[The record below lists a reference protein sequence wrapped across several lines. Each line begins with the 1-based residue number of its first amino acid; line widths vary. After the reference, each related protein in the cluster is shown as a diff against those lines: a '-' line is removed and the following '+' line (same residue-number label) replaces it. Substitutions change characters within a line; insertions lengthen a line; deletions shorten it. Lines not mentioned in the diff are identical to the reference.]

1 MALPRKLKNMNLF
14 VDGESWVGLVEEFT
28 PAKLS
33 KKFEKYRGG
42 GMAGAVDIDM
52 GYDDDAL
59 ATEFTLGGYER
70 KLLAKHSAA
79 KHNAVLLRFAGSFQR
94 DDTGEIDAVE
104 IVIRGRSKELDRGN
118 YKVGDNSTSKV
129 SMTNT
134 YYKEVVNGETI
145 IEIDTVN
152 MVEIIE
158 GVDMMAEHRAAIG
171 L

>member
-14 VDGESWVGLVEEFT
+14 ADGESWVGLVEEFT

-79 KHNAVLLRFAGSFQR
+79 KHNAILLRFAGSFQR

-104 IVIRGRSKELDRGN
+104 IVIRGRSKELDRGHVQ
-118 YKVGDNSTSKV
+118 VGDTSTSTF
-129 SMTNT
+129 SRPYT
-134 YYKEVVNGETI
+134 YSQEVVNGETI

-152 MVEIIE
+152 MIEIIE
-158 GVDMMAEHRAAIG
+158 GVDMMAEHRAALG